1 MGQLNPTN
9 QEYQIIM
16 CVSSVVPSHDS
27 DSTLNEEIISR
38 LKEAAGDGSNQVGA
52 ATGDQD

>member
-1 MGQLNPTN
+1 
-9 QEYQIIM
+9 M